1 MRLQELFSQPL
12 NEIKMSPANLK
23 NLAAQTGAIAGM
35 EFEMIARGY
44 AVESKYDL
52 DGSVYNFSDI
62 EEIFGESNSSRA
74 INRVINHLENR
85 YYLWAR
91 KQAQDDW
98 ETPTGHQWFIQWLKD
113 NVTPAEVAIEME
125 LPSEDAASY
134 EDFAQWTI
142 DNDLGWSRDAFDE
155 FADEQQYDQR
165 DFLVEEGLNTFNDVY
180 SEYSHIIDLPDNQNL
195 DESYSNLSKDL
206 EQLLKKEVD
215 WATQYH
221 YGDRTAN
228 AYVIEPDSSIDV
240 RDESSDVAAEIVSP
254 PMPVDQM
261 ITDYKKIRAWSLMHN
276 HYTNSSTGLH
286 INVSIPGFNLD
297 QLDYLKLVLL
307 SGDEH
312 VLKQFG
318 RLSSGYARNSLGVI
332 KKELELDQNIDR
344 LLGKLSQNFEKP
356 VKQFAAVLMHRNH
369 LSVSVKSNRIEFRSP
384 GGDWLAKDPEEI
396 ENTVYRYVVAL
407 DAAMHPEKFRAEYL
421 KKLYQLLDVND
432 AQTIGLAKFHGKMIP
447 KEEFIKLLKNAY
459 KPRMT
464 AGAAPAASPVQQ

>member
-1 MRLQELFSQPL
+1 MTLQELFSQPL

-52 DGSVYNFSDI
+52 DGNVYNFSDI
-62 EEIFGESNSSRA
+62 EEIFGDSNTSRA
-74 INRVINHLENR
+74 INRVVSHLENR
-85 YYLWAR
+85 YDRWAR
-91 KQAQDDW
+91 GQAQDDW
-98 ETPTGHQWFIQWLKD
+98 QTPTGHRWFISWLKN
-113 NVTPAEVAIEME
+113 NVTPAEIATEME
-125 LPSEDAASY
+125 LDSEDAASY
-134 EDFAQWTI
+134 EDFSEWTI
-142 DNDLGWSRDAFDE
+142 DNNLGWSRDAFDE

-165 DFLVEEGLNTFNDVY
+165 GFLESEGLSTFNDVY
-180 SEYSHIIDLPDNQNL
+180 SEYSHILGLPETQNL

-206 EQLLKKEVD
+206 ERLLKKEVD
-215 WATQYH
+215 WSAQYH
-221 YGDRTAN
+221 GGDRTAN

-297 QLDYLKLVLL
+297 RLDYLKLVLL

-318 RLSSGYARNSLGVI
+318 RLSSAYAKNSLGAI
-332 KKELELDQNIDR
+332 RTELDQGQNIDR
-344 LLGKLSQNFEKP
+344 LLGKLSQNFEEP
-356 VKQFAAVLMHRNH
+356 VKQFAGAVMHRSN
-369 LSVSVKSNRIEFRSP
+369 LSVSAKSNRIEFRSP
-384 GGDWLAKDPEEI
+384 GGNWLEKDPEEI

-432 AQTIGLAKFHGKMIP
+432 AQTIGLFKFYGKMIP
-447 KEEFIKLLKNAY
+447 KEEFIKLVKNAY